1 MSTFSKIISIL
12 TLVFIDQISKYWILS
27 FLELGKSFNLLPF
40 LDLTLIFN
48 SGIAFGLLDN
58 LGNLGSWL
66 LYLLVTSIII
76 YFTYLTLKAESKTE
90 SLIMLLI
97 LSGGLGNVID
107 RTIYGH
113 VVDFI
118 HFNFNGYSFYVFNFA
133 DSLITIGAILYIWF
147 FFIRNKDETITS

>member
-1 MSTFSKIISIL
+1 MSTFSKIISII

-27 FLELGKSFNLLPF
+27 FLELGESFNLLPF

-66 LYLLVTSIII
+66 LYLLVSGIII

-107 RTIYGH
+107 RTIYGY

>member
-27 FLELGKSFNLLPF
+27 FLELGESFNLLPF

-66 LYLLVTSIII
+66 LYLLVSGIII
-76 YFTYLTLKAESKTE
+76 YFTYLTLKAESMTE

-107 RTIYGH
+107 RTIYGY

>member
-1 MSTFSKIISIL
+1 MSTFLKIISVLI
-12 TLVFIDQISKYWILS
+12 LVFIDQISKYWILS
-27 FLELGKSFNLLPF
+27 FLKLGESLNLLPF

-58 LGNLGSWL
+58 LGSLGSWL

-107 RTIYGH
+107 RTIYGY

-133 DSLITIGAILYIWF
+133 DSLITIGAVLYIWF
-147 FFIRNKDETITS
+147 FLIRNKDETITS

>member
-1 MSTFSKIISIL
+1 MSTFSKIILIL
-12 TLVFIDQISKYWILS
+12 ILVFIDQISKYWILS
-27 FLELGKSFNLLPF
+27 FLELGESFNLLPF

-66 LYLLVTSIII
+66 LYLLVSGIII

-107 RTIYGH
+107 RTIYGY

-118 HFNFNGYSFYVFNFA
+118 PVSYTHLTLPTIYSV
-133 DSLITIGAILYIWF
+133 
-147 FFIRNKDETITS
+147 

>member
-1 MSTFSKIISIL
+1 MSTFSKIILIL
-12 TLVFIDQISKYWILS
+12 ILVFIDQISKYWILS
-27 FLELGKSFNLLPF
+27 FLELGESFNLLPF

-66 LYLLVTSIII
+66 LYLLVTGIII

-90 SLIMLLI
+90 SFIMLLI

-107 RTIYGH
+107 RTIYGY

-133 DSLITIGAILYIWF
+133 DSLITVGAILYIWF

>member
-1 MSTFSKIISIL
+1 MSTFLKIISVLI
-12 TLVFIDQISKYWILS
+12 LVFIDQISKYWILS
-27 FLELGKSFNLLPF
+27 FLKLGESLNLLPF

-76 YFTYLTLKAESKTE
+76 YFTYLTLKAESKRE
-90 SLIMLLI
+90 SLIMILI

-107 RTIYGH
+107 RTIYGY
-113 VVDFI
+113 VVDFV
-118 HFNFNGYSFYVFNFA
+118 HFNFNDYSFYVFNFA

>member
-1 MSTFSKIISIL
+1 MSTFSKIILIL
-12 TLVFIDQISKYWILS
+12 ILVFIDQISKYWILS
-27 FLELGKSFNLLPF
+27 FLELGESFNLLPF

-66 LYLLVTSIII
+66 LYLLVSGIII
-76 YFTYLTLKAESKTE
+76 YFTYLTLKAESMTE

>member
-27 FLELGKSFNLLPF
+27 FLELGESFNLLPF

-66 LYLLVTSIII
+66 LYLLVSGIII

-90 SLIMLLI
+90 SFIMLLI

-107 RTIYGH
+107 RTIYGY

-133 DSLITIGAILYIWF
+133 DSLITVGAILYIWF

>member
-1 MSTFSKIISIL
+1 MSTFSKIILIL
-12 TLVFIDQISKYWILS
+12 ILVLIDQISKYWILS
-27 FLELGKSFNLLPF
+27 FLELGESFNLLPF

-66 LYLLVTSIII
+66 LYLLVTAIII

-107 RTIYGH
+107 RTIHGY
-113 VVDFI
+113 VVDFV

-133 DSLITIGAILYIWF
+133 DSLITVGAILYIWF

>member
-1 MSTFSKIISIL
+1 MSTFSKIILIL
-12 TLVFIDQISKYWILS
+12 ILVLIDQISKYWILS
-27 FLELGKSFNLLPF
+27 FLELGESFNLLPF

-66 LYLLVTSIII
+66 LYLLVTAIII

-107 RTIYGH
+107 RTVHGY
-113 VVDFI
+113 VVDFV

-133 DSLITIGAILYIWF
+133 DSLITVGAILYIWF

>member
-27 FLELGKSFNLLPF
+27 FLKLGESLNLLPF

-66 LYLLVTSIII
+66 LYLLVTAIII

-90 SLIMLLI
+90 SFIMLLI

-107 RTIYGH
+107 RTIYGY

>member
-1 MSTFSKIISIL
+1 MSTFSKIITVL

-27 FLELGKSFNLLPF
+27 FLELGESFNLLPF

-107 RTIYGH
+107 RTIYGY

-133 DSLITIGAILYIWF
+133 DSLITVGAILYIWF

>member
-1 MSTFSKIISIL
+1 MSTFSKIILIL
-12 TLVFIDQISKYWILS
+12 ILVLIDQISKYWILS
-27 FLELGKSFNLLPF
+27 FLELGESFNLLPF

-66 LYLLVTSIII
+66 LYLLVTAIII

-107 RTIYGH
+107 RTIHGY
-113 VVDFI
+113 VVDFV

-133 DSLITIGAILYIWF
+133 DSLITVGAILYIWF
-147 FFIRNKDETITS
+147 FFIRNKDETIAS

>member
-1 MSTFSKIISIL
+1 MLF
-12 TLVFIDQISKYWILS
+12 LVFIDQISKYWILS
-27 FLELGKSFNLLPF
+27 FLELGESFNLLPF

-107 RTIYGH
+107 RTIYGY

-133 DSLITIGAILYIWF
+133 DSLITVGAILYIWF

>member
-1 MSTFSKIISIL
+1 MSTFSKIILIL
-12 TLVFIDQISKYWILS
+12 ILVFIDQISKYWILS
-27 FLELGKSFNLLPF
+27 FLELGESFNLLPF

-66 LYLLVTSIII
+66 LYLLVTGIII

-90 SLIMLLI
+90 SFIMLLI

-133 DSLITIGAILYIWF
+133 DSLITVGAILYIWF

>member
-1 MSTFSKIISIL
+1 MSTFSKIITVL

-27 FLELGKSFNLLPF
+27 FLELGESFNLLSF

-107 RTIYGH
+107 RTIYGY

>member
-1 MSTFSKIISIL
+1 MSTFSKIISII

-27 FLELGKSFNLLPF
+27 FLELGESFNLLPF

-66 LYLLVTSIII
+66 LYLLVTGIII

-107 RTIYGH
+107 RTIYGY
-113 VVDFI
+113 VVDFV
-118 HFNFNGYSFYVFNFA
+118 HFNFNDYSFYVFNFA

>member
-1 MSTFSKIISIL
+1 MSTFSKIILIL
-12 TLVFIDQISKYWILS
+12 ILVLVDQISKYWILS
-27 FLELGKSFNLLPF
+27 FLELGESFNLLPF

-66 LYLLVTSIII
+66 LYLLVTAIII

-107 RTIYGH
+107 RTIYGY
-113 VVDFI
+113 VVDFV

-133 DSLITIGAILYIWF
+133 DSLITVGAILYIWF
-147 FFIRNKDETITS
+147 FFIRNKDETIAS

>member
-1 MSTFSKIISIL
+1 MSTFLKIISVLI
-12 TLVFIDQISKYWILS
+12 LVFIDQISKYWILS
-27 FLELGKSFNLLPF
+27 FLELGESFNLLPF

-107 RTIYGH
+107 RTIYGY

-133 DSLITIGAILYIWF
+133 YSLITVGAILYIWF

>member
-1 MSTFSKIISIL
+1 MSTFSKIILIL
-12 TLVFIDQISKYWILS
+12 ILVFIDQISKYWILS
-27 FLELGKSFNLLPF
+27 FLELGESFNLLPF

-66 LYLLVTSIII
+66 LYLLVTGIII

-133 DSLITIGAILYIWF
+133 DSLITVGAILYIWF

>member
-1 MSTFSKIISIL
+1 MSTFSKIILIL
-12 TLVFIDQISKYWILS
+12 ILVFIDQISKYWILS
-27 FLELGKSFNLLPF
+27 FLELGESFNLLPF

-107 RTIYGH
+107 RTIYGY

-133 DSLITIGAILYIWF
+133 DSLITVGAILYIWF

>member
-1 MSTFSKIISIL
+1 MISVLI
-12 TLVFIDQISKYWILS
+12 LVFIDQISKYWILS
-27 FLELGKSFNLLPF
+27 FLELGESFNLLPF

-76 YFTYLTLKAESKTE
+76 YFTYLTLKAESKRE
-90 SLIMLLI
+90 SLIMILI

-107 RTIYGH
+107 RTIYGY
-113 VVDFI
+113 VVDFV
-118 HFNFNGYSFYVFNFA
+118 HFNFNGYSSVSYTHLTLPTTPYV
-133 DSLITIGAILYIWF
+133 
-147 FFIRNKDETITS
+147 

>member
-1 MSTFSKIISIL
+1 MSTFSKIILIL
-12 TLVFIDQISKYWILS
+12 ILVFIDQISKYWILS
-27 FLELGKSFNLLPF
+27 FLELGESFNLLPF

-66 LYLLVTSIII
+66 LYLLVSGIII

-107 RTIYGH
+107 RTIYGY
-113 VVDFI
+113 VVDFV